1 MESKRQKNHSHRIE
15 YIDGNSVRKLNPDL
29 EYQELG
35 RPLPIPTTKKTQ
47 RIQRQNS
54 PVNKKIV
61 GRGIDFVSMAFLTIV
76 MGITLFVC
84 LEYLNVQSNMRQ
96 TDKTIVSL
104 ESELKDIADKNNAA
118 EAKLNDKVDLERI
131 YEIAVGELG
140 MVFPNKNE
148 IINYP
153 MDYHSYMQQN
163 SDIPE
168 ITEKSVLDSIF
179 GN

>member
-1 MESKRQKNHSHRIE
+1 
-15 YIDGNSVRKLNPDL
+15 
-29 EYQELG
+29 
-35 RPLPIPTTKKTQ
+35 
-47 RIQRQNS
+47 
-54 PVNKKIV
+54 
-61 GRGIDFVSMAFLTIV
+61 

-104 ESELKDIADKNNAA
+104 ESELKDITDKNNAT
-118 EAKLNDKVDLERI
+118 EAKLNAKVDLERI

-153 MDYHSYMQQN
+153 MDYHS
-163 SDIPE
+163 
-168 ITEKSVLDSIF
+168 
-179 GN
+179 

>member
-1 MESKRQKNHSHRIE
+1 
-15 YIDGNSVRKLNPDL
+15 
-29 EYQELG
+29 
-35 RPLPIPTTKKTQ
+35 
-47 RIQRQNS
+47 
-54 PVNKKIV
+54 
-61 GRGIDFVSMAFLTIV
+61 

-104 ESELKDIADKNNAA
+104 ESELKDITDKNNAT
-118 EAKLNDKVDLERI
+118 EAKLNAKVDLERI